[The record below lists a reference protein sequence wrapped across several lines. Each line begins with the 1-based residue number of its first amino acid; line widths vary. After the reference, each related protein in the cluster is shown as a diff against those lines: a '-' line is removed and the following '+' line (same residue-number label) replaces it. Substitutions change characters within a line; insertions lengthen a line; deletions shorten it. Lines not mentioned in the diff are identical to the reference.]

1 LEPLLTTFVAA
12 LLAEWGDKTQLLV
25 AALGARFV
33 RPLPVLAGVAAGA
46 LANSILSAFAGTL
59 LHGVVT
65 PRAVSLIVGIALIL
79 AGAGAL
85 FRSKTPDMGA
95 TWRVGPFLTAFGCFF
110 LLEFGDKTQFV
121 TAGLA
126 AQYDSLALSAA
137 GATAGIVLA
146 SVPAAALG
154 GRFSA
159 AAPLRAIRIAA
170 GLLLLLAGLAVGLS
184 ALRLA

>member
-25 AALGARFV
+25 AALGARYG
-33 RPLPVLAGVAAGA
+33 RPLPVVAGALAGA
-46 LANSILSAFAGTL
+46 LANSLLAAFGGTL
-59 LHGVVT
+59 IHGLVT
-65 PRAVSLIVGIALIL
+65 PRAVSLVVAMALVF

-85 FRSKTPDMGA
+85 FRNKTPDMGA
-95 TWRVGPFLTAFGCFF
+95 TWRVGPFLTTAGCFF

-121 TAGLA
+121 TAATA
-126 AQYDSLALSAA
+126 AQYDAFALAAL
-137 GATAGIVLA
+137 GATAGIVIA

-154 GRFSA
+154 ARLA
-159 AAPLRAIRIAA
+159 ASVPLRAIRLGSALIFLVA
-170 GLLLLLAGLAVGLS
+170 GLVVGLN

>member
-1 LEPLLTTFVAA
+1 LEPLLTSFVAA

-25 AALGARFV
+25 AALGARYA
-33 RPLPVLAGVAAGA
+33 RPLPVIAGVAAAA
-46 LANSILSAFAGTL
+46 LANSLLAAFGGTL
-59 LHGVVT
+59 VHGMVT
-65 PRAVSLIVGIALIL
+65 PRAVSLIVGIALTL
-79 AGAGAL
+79 AGGGAL

-95 TWRVGPFLTAFGCFF
+95 TWRVGPFLTTFGCFF

-126 AQYDSLALSAA
+126 AQYDSLALCAA

-146 SVPAAALG
+146 NVPAAALG
-154 GRFSA
+154 ERFA
-159 AAPLRAIRIAA
+159 AALPLRAIRIGA
-170 GLLLLLAGLAVGLS
+170 GLLLLLAGLIVGLS

>member
-25 AALGARFV
+25 AALGARYA
-33 RPLPVLAGVAAGA
+33 RPLPVIAGVAAGA
-46 LANSILSAFAGTL
+46 LANSLLAAFAGTL

-110 LLEFGDKTQFV
+110 LLEFADKTQFV
-121 TAGLA
+121 TAALA
-126 AQYDSLALSAA
+126 AQYDSLAL
-137 GATAGIVLA
+137 
-146 SVPAAALG
+146 AALG
-154 GRFSA
+154 A
-159 AAPLRAIRIAA
+159 AAGVSVAAVPAGVLGSRFAAAIPLKAIRLGAAFLLLAA
-170 GLLLLLAGLAVGLS
+170 GLVVALG
-184 ALRLA
+184 ALRLT

>member
-25 AALGARFV
+25 AALGARYG
-33 RPLPVLAGVAAGA
+33 RPLPVLGGVLVGA
-46 LANSILSAFAGTL
+46 LANSALAAFGGTL
-59 LHGVVT
+59 LHGLVT
-65 PRAVSLIVGIALIL
+65 PRAVSLVVGMALAL
-79 AGAGAL
+79 AGGGAL

-95 TWRVGPFLTAFGCFF
+95 TWRVGPFLTTAGCFF

-121 TAGLA
+121 TASLA
-126 AQYDSLALSAA
+126 GQYDAFALAAA

-146 SVPAAALG
+146 SIPAAALG
-154 GRFSA
+154 GRFA
-159 AAPLRAIRIAA
+159 GVVPLKAIRIAA
-170 GLLLLLAGLAVGLS
+170 GVLLLAAGLVVALS

>member
-25 AALGARFV
+25 AAFGARYG
-33 RPLPVLAGVAAGA
+33 RPLPVIAGVLVGA
-46 LANSILSAFAGTL
+46 LANSVLAAFGGTL
-59 LHGVVT
+59 LHGLVTSRAISLVVG
-65 PRAVSLIVGIALIL
+65 LALAF
-79 AGAGAL
+79 AGGGAL

-95 TWRVGPFLTAFGCFF
+95 TWRVGPFLTTAGCFF

-121 TAGLA
+121 TAALA
-126 AQYDSLALSAA
+126 AQYDSLALAAA

-146 SVPAAALG
+146 NVPAAALG
-154 GRFSA
+154 GRFA
-159 AAPLRAIRIAA
+159 AAVPLKAVRLAAGMLLLAA
-170 GLLLLLAGLAVGLS
+170 GLIVALN

>member
-25 AALGARFV
+25 AALGARYG
-33 RPLPVLAGVAAGA
+33 RPLPVIAGVAAGA
-46 LANSILSAFAGTL
+46 LANSLLAAFGGTL
-59 LHGVVT
+59 LHGMVT

-121 TAGLA
+121 TAALA
-126 AQYDSLALSAA
+126 AQYDSLALAAA
-137 GATAGIVLA
+137 GATAGVFLA

-154 GRFSA
+154 DRFA
-159 AAPLRAIRIAA
+159 AAVPIRAIRIGA
-170 GLLLLLAGLAVGLS
+170 GILLLLAGLAVGLS